1 MSFSSPKKSWSS
13 LANYVLVATLGAV
26 VLTGCSS
33 LGDLWPSS
41 EKQERDEKLAAI
53 IFGEETGEEEVE
65 VQVASDPDPADIV
78 EQESSQVSEEVITP
92 EDLSNVPL
100 FLSDAELA
108 QEGMLQFWEMITG
121 GKSSSTFLDV
131 VAGDRT
137 IKFVRPVAVCVIRDL
152 VYVVD
157 MGLQGVYRYHRV
169 SGELE
174 RVVDIRDIVAGDVAD
189 IYVTEDLSFYLTDTF
204 GSRVLRFSH
213 NGKLQREYKNRLNL
227 VRPVS
232 VTEDRITGSVIVA
245 DGEFDHVLVFNQQGD
260 LYTSI
265 GRRGEEPGE
274 FLNITAMAF
283 TDQEVYV
290 ASRVGGK
297 IQVVSRDGEYL
308 YSLEQDVMR
317 FPLSL
322 AVGNGRVYSSEYM
335 DNTIK
340 IFERG
345 RLVESA
351 GGTGVVPGKFKR
363 ITDLWLEDGFL
374 FVVDSLNA
382 RIQVMKVTGNTSPIV
397 NQ

>member
-1 MSFSSPKKSWSS
+1 MSFCSPKKSRPS
-13 LANYVLVATLGAV
+13 LASLLLAVLFGSVFLS
-26 VLTGCSS
+26 GCSS
-33 LGDLWPSS
+33 FSGFWSSS
-41 EKQERDEKLAAI
+41 EKELRDEKLAAI
-53 IFGEETGEEEVE
+53 IFGEDEEVDSE
-65 VQVASDPDPADIV
+65 AASLAEETPAV
-78 EQESSQVSEEVITP
+78 EAQTAEEVVTP
-92 EDLSNVPL
+92 EDIVNVPL

-108 QEGMLQFWEMITG
+108 QEGVLQFWEMITG
-121 GKSSSTFLDV
+121 GHSSSTFLDV
-131 VAGDRT
+131 IAGDRT
-137 IKFVRPVAVCVIRDL
+137 TKFVRPVAVCVIRDL

-174 RVVDIRDIVAGDVAD
+174 HVVDIGDLVAGEVAD
-189 IYVTEDLSFYLTDTF
+189 IYVTEDLSFYLTDTY

-213 NGKLQREYKNRLNL
+213 NGKLQREYKNKLNL

-232 VTEDRITGSVIVA
+232 VTEDRITGNVIIA

-283 TDQEVYV
+283 TDHDVYV

-297 IQVVSRDGEYL
+297 IQVLSREGEYL
-308 YSLEQDVMR
+308 YSLQQDVMR

-322 AVGNGRVYSSEYM
+322 VVGNGRVFTSDYM

-345 RLVESA
+345 LLVESA

-374 FVVDSLNA
+374 FVADSLNA
-382 RIQVMKVTGNTSPIV
+382 RIQVMKVSGGTSPVV

>member
-1 MSFSSPKKSWSS
+1 MSFCSPKKSRPS
-13 LANYVLVATLGAV
+13 LASLLLAVLFGSVFLS
-26 VLTGCSS
+26 GCSS
-33 LGDLWPSS
+33 FSGFWSSS
-41 EKQERDEKLAAI
+41 EKELRDEKLAAI
-53 IFGEETGEEEVE
+53 IFGEDEEVDSE
-65 VQVASDPDPADIV
+65 AASLAEETPAV
-78 EQESSQVSEEVITP
+78 EAQTAEEVVTP
-92 EDLSNVPL
+92 EDIVNVPL

-108 QEGMLQFWEMITG
+108 QEGVLQFWEMITG
-121 GKSSSTFLDV
+121 GHSSSTFLDV
-131 VAGDRT
+131 IAGDRT
-137 IKFVRPVAVCVIRDL
+137 TKFVRPVAVCVIRDL

-174 RVVDIRDIVAGDVAD
+174 HVVDLGDLVAGEVAD
-189 IYVTEDLSFYLTDTF
+189 IYVTEDLSFYLTDTY

-213 NGKLQREYKNRLNL
+213 NGKLQREYKNKLNL

-232 VTEDRITGSVIVA
+232 VTEDRITGNVIIA

-283 TDQEVYV
+283 TDHDVYV

-297 IQVVSRDGEYL
+297 IQVLSREGEYL
-308 YSLEQDVMR
+308 YSLQQDVMR

-322 AVGNGRVYSSEYM
+322 VVGNGRVFTSDYM

-345 RLVESA
+345 LLVESA

-374 FVVDSLNA
+374 FVADSLNA
-382 RIQVMKVTGNTSPIV
+382 RIQVMKVSGGTSPVV

>member
-1 MSFSSPKKSWSS
+1 MLSE
-13 LANYVLVATLGAV
+13 ANSQT
-26 VLTGCSS
+26 
-33 LGDLWPSS
+33 
-41 EKQERDEKLAAI
+41 
-53 IFGEETGEEEVE
+53 FEEEL
-65 VQVASDPDPADIV
+65 SFLYGTIFIGGP
-78 EQESSQVSEEVITP
+78 VSEGI
-92 EDLSNVPL
+92 DSRNVCI
-100 FLSDAELA
+100 F
-108 QEGMLQFWEMITG
+108 
-121 GKSSSTFLDV
+121 
-131 VAGDRT
+131 
-137 IKFVRPVAVCVIRDL
+137 
-152 VYVVD
+152 
-157 MGLQGVYRYHRV
+157 
-169 SGELE
+169 
-174 RVVDIRDIVAGDVAD
+174 
-189 IYVTEDLSFYLTDTF
+189 
-204 GSRVLRFSH
+204 
-213 NGKLQREYKNRLNL
+213 
-227 VRPVS
+227 
-232 VTEDRITGSVIVA
+232 A
-245 DGEFDHVLVFNQQGD
+245 DGEVDHVLVFNQQGD